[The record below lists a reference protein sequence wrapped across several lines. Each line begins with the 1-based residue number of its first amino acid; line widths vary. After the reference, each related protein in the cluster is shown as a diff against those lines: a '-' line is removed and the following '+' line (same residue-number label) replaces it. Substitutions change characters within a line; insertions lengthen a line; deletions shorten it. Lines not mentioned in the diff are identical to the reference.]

1 MKKKGASVE
10 GIILL
15 VVLVGALAVS
25 SYLLYLNLPGEPQ
38 EFTFIDDE
46 SDENVVYGTSQQF
59 YENMRFPDK
68 KITYNFKDECSGE
81 KIVNAGEAFSVLEEK
96 TILKFEKTSN
106 NPQII
111 IFCSDIS
118 PEPEEKGYFIAGEG
132 GPTEVINTT
141 LYGAILSGKLSLFR
155 DETCNKPHIATHE
168 ILHVLGFEHNNNPE
182 SILYPTLDCDQEI
195 DSYIIEDINNL
206 YSVEGKADFK
216 IINVNAVKSGR
227 YLSFDIEII
236 NRGLSNA
243 ENLVLSVYADGEFV
257 KDFEMDAVGI
267 GIKKTLHVENLAISR
282 FADEVSFVLDEQNI
296 IPEIFEDNNEIELIL
311 EED

>member
-15 VVLVGALAVS
+15 IVLIGALVFS

-38 EFTFIDDE
+38 KFTFIDDE
-46 SDENVVYGTSQQF
+46 LDENIVYGTSQQF

-68 KITYNFKDECSGE
+68 KITYTLKNECDGE
-81 KIVNAGEAFSVLEEK
+81 KIINAREAFSILQEK
-96 TILKFEKTSN
+96 TILEFEETSTN
-106 NPQII
+106 TQIL

-118 PEPEEKGYFIAGEG
+118 PEPEEEGYFVAGEG

-155 DETCNKPHIATHE
+155 DETCSKPNIAIHE
-168 ILHVLGFEHNNNPE
+168 ILHVLGFEHNNNPD
-182 SILYPTLDCDQEI
+182 SILYPTLDCEQEV
-195 DSYIIEDINNL
+195 DEYIIEDINNL
-206 YSVEGKADFK
+206 YSVDGKPDLK
-216 IINVNAVKSGR
+216 IIDVEAVKSGR

-236 NRGLSNA
+236 NRGLSDTS
-243 ENLVLSVYADGEFV
+243 NLILSVYADDELA
-257 KDFEMDAVGI
+257 KEFEMDEVGI

-282 FADEVSFVLDEQNI
+282 FADKVSFVLDEQNTI
-296 IPEIFEDNNEIELIL
+296 QEIFEDNNKIELIL